1 MENKTRNPVASP
13 DLPTPKLKYSHPAGY
28 RPGDDLVAAVKVAL
42 LLRKPLLLTGRPG
55 TGKTELGHYLAW
67 KMGYEVFQFDAKST
81 SIARDLFYVYDAI
94 GHYRAGADADIQDF
108 LSFQALGTAILRC
121 ADRSGPSEE
130 NLKSESEE
138 ARKRRHIHDAIRG
151 RILKDFGSTA
161 QQSVVVIDEV
171 DKAPR
176 DFPNDLLNEIDKWYF
191 HIPEWRNVKI
201 QAIREK
207 TPILV
212 ITSNSEKNLPAAFLR
227 RCVYCD
233 IAFPKKEQL
242 QDILSARLDELGA
255 AQSAPPVTLLGESA
269 AVMFSSLAEETSGL
283 KQPPG
288 TAEFIDWVRAMVFSG
303 ANANTDLRKDPNA
316 AGLMKATIHCL
327 VKSMEDTKRVKE
339 LLGIPVS

>member
-1 MENKTRNPVASP
+1 
-13 DLPTPKLKYSHPAGY
+13 LKYSHPAGY
-28 RPGDDLVAAVKVAL
+28 QPGTDLVAAVNVAL

-81 SIARDLFYVYDAI
+81 SVARDLFYVYDAI
-94 GHYRAGADADIQDF
+94 GHYRGGADADIQEY

-121 ADRSGPSEE
+121 ADRSGPSEQE
-130 NLKSESEE
+130 LKSESED
-138 ARKRRHIHDAIRG
+138 ARKMRETHDAICG
-151 RILKDFGSTA
+151 RILKNFGSTP
-161 QQSVVVIDEV
+161 QQSVVVIDEI

-201 QAIREK
+201 KAIREK

-233 IAFPKKEQL
+233 IAFPEKEEALQEILKK
-242 QDILSARLDELGA
+242 ILSARLDELTA
-255 AQSAPPVTLLGESA
+255 AQPVPDTPLAKSA
-269 AVMFSSLAEETSGL
+269 AVTFSALVKETSGL

-288 TAEFIDWVRAMVFSG
+288 TAEFIDWVRAMLFSG
-303 ANANTDLRKDPNA
+303 ANANTDLRNDPNA
-316 AGLMKATIHCL
+316 AELMKATIHCL
-327 VKSMEDTKRVKE
+327 VKSVDDARRVRE